1 MQSQMPAKGLSDAV
15 VRFGRLC
22 GRFSSSSDSELRGD
36 SYGVLTRF
44 KEDGPKE
51 DGPSVFGDNDSLM
64 IESGEPLGPCLLTW
78 PKTVDGRK
86 GSSPVSS
93 LRMKGQ

>member
-1 MQSQMPAKGLSDAV
+1 MQTQMPVKGLSDAD
-15 VRFGRLC
+15 VRFGRLS
-22 GRFSSSSDSELRGD
+22 GRLSSSSDSELHGD

-44 KEDGPKE
+44 ME

-64 IESGEPLGPCLLTW
+64 IESGEPLEPCLLTW